1 MQKFTYLLL
10 TLATL
15 LFAEHLLAQ
24 EIEYP
29 SNKPI
34 LSANRYLLGHQ
45 NPGYYRARE
54 KNGIGVVPLDYSLAD
69 PENLS
74 PFRNGNIT
82 NSNYY
87 FYDRTISTSFKLHF
101 FFASDGPMY
110 GAEVENSADNLLYK
124 SDNYGGACNF
134 DGGSRSNQYCPGGE
148 YVRVVVKMKR
158 VGVSLRNFPFYESGF
173 FWGIGGGPVEY
184 YQDFF
189 LNWSPSWPYTPS
201 PLYFKGTQYF
211 IDLGWQGYN
220 GFYFTINTRI
230 GSTSVTEEH
239 NEPNT
244 EYWEFTE
251 KGRNWFMKTYEANKN
266 PRTIMLGFGW
276 HL

>member
-1 MQKFTYLLL
+1 MQKFAYLLL

-15 LFAEHLLAQ
+15 FFAEHLLAQ

-29 SNKPI
+29 SNKSI
-34 LSANRYLLGHQ
+34 LSANRY
-45 NPGYYRARE
+45 PGYYRERE
-54 KNGIGVVPLDYSLAD
+54 KNGIGISPLYYPLAD
-69 PENLS
+69 PENLT
-74 PFRNGNIT
+74 PFRKGNIT
-82 NSNYY
+82 NGNYY
-87 FYDRTISTSFKLHF
+87 FYDRTISSSFKLHF
-101 FFASDGPMY
+101 FHASEQLYDDTTSQ
-110 GAEVENSADNLLYK
+110 AENSAGNLLYR

-134 DGGSRSNQYCPGGE
+134 DGGSRPIQYCPSNVE
-148 YVRVVVKMKR
+148 YVHIKARIKR
-158 VGVSLRNFPFYESGF
+158 IGVSLRNFPFYESGF
-173 FWGIGGGPVEY
+173 FWGIGGGPIEY

-189 LNWSPSWPYTPS
+189 LQWSPSWPYTPS

-251 KGRNWFMKTYEANKN
+251 KGRNWVMGKYEAAKN
-266 PRTIMLGFGW
+266 PRNIRFGFGW